1 MNGQSRKRLVGRLNG
16 CASKHQSQGGKRT
29 GLNCGLRETS
39 SVMGVKTENGPKFS
53 FNHSALLLDT
63 QAAKTKG
70 KITVNFMLC
79 PTVLK

>member
-1 MNGQSRKRLVGRLNG
+1 
-16 CASKHQSQGGKRT
+16 
-29 GLNCGLRETS
+29 
-39 SVMGVKTENGPKFS
+39 MGVKTENGPKFS

-79 PTVLK
+79 PTVLKQQLYITYSDCTRTTK